1 MLDDQPK
8 QRIAHESFRAGPSPG
23 GSPEGSSE
31 VRGDGRYSFGDDE
44 KHGKC
49 PGAFHNNLGIACT
62 EKLRECTVAYENN
75 FGGAFK
81 EKLGKWAGA
90 YEYNFGVAY

>member
-44 KHGKC
+44 QLGK
-49 PGAFHNNLGIACT
+49 
-62 EKLRECTVAYENN
+62 CTVAYEDN